1 MKHIKLYESFLKEN
15 ATEKFIEYVG
25 SLDYESDPV
34 FNDIYREVMDTEEEK
49 EYTQEDVVELSDA
62 IADMDDSQVLNIAK
76 KFGYQS

>member
-34 FNDIYREVMDTEEEK
+34 FNDIYQEVMDTEEEK